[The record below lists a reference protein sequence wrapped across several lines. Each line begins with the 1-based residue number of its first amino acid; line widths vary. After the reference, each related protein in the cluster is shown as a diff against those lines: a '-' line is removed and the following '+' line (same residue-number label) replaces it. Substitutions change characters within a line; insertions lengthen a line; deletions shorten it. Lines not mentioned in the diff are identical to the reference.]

1 MPQNESIVAVVAF
14 TILLKHCIT
23 SQDFYMDQKLKAEIL
38 QRKKYIFDTET
49 AETASVMFKKC
60 WKYLSSIYSNGKNRF
75 FNLKRCFLSKK
86 ISCAVFSDLRL
97 AI

>member
-38 QRKKYIFDTET
+38 QRKK
-49 AETASVMFKKC
+49 
-60 WKYLSSIYSNGKNRF
+60 KYLIQKQQKQLLLCSRNVGNICLDLPSIYSNGKNRF

-86 ISCAVFSDLRL
+86 N
-97 AI
+97 